1 MENGS
6 VPMSHLPVMSASI
19 EDVIFPAT
27 VDETVC
33 VVPED
38 SAVTS
43 ITRVPACENVE
54 HIVII
59 KSLD

>member
-1 MENGS
+1 
-6 VPMSHLPVMSASI
+6 MSHLPVMSASI